1 MRTNIC
7 RQTTE
12 PAKVPNL
19 HTVFSVHLAICLR
32 KELIKKP
39 EQSLRPTYLFALG
52 PLEGLGEERG
62 RGLGDVAAAL
72 AQLGDALF
80 PREAELHEVGDV
92 LLHEVV

>member
-12 PAKVPNL
+12 PAKVPKL
-19 HTVFSVHLAICLR
+19 HTGFSVHLALR

-39 EQSLRPTYLFALG
+39 EQSLRLTYLFALG

-92 LLHEVV
+92 LLREVV

>member
-1 MRTNIC
+1 MFTD
-7 RQTTE
+7 
-12 PAKVPNL
+12 
-19 HTVFSVHLAICLR
+19 LR
-32 KELIKKP
+32 YSWQFACKELIYK
-39 EQSLRPTYLFALG
+39 RPTYLFALG

-92 LLHEVV
+92 LLREVVRRGDLGGGGGRGATVLF

>member
-1 MRTNIC
+1 MYLIFRYSWQFAC
-7 RQTTE
+7 Y
-12 PAKVPNL
+12 
-19 HTVFSVHLAICLR
+19 
-32 KELIKKP
+32 ELKKP
-39 EQSLRPTYLFALG
+39 HDRPTYLFALG

-92 LLHEVV
+92 LLREVVRRGDLGGGGGRGATVLF